1 MRWTVTQMDLT
12 PADGN
17 AHANPGPTPA
27 VEPDAPG
34 EELVLR
40 ARSGWSPVDWRELL
54 SHRELLFFLIWRD
67 VKVKYK
73 QAFFGFAWAVLVP
86 LIQVL
91 LFTLIGL
98 AAGFDKHFPDKP
110 YILYVYAGLLPWLFL
125 SSSIT
130 NGGLSLMNQQNLLS
144 KIYMPRLL
152 IPASTIGTALVDFTI
167 SAAVFATLM
176 AVFGFVPPA
185 TVAVLPLLILLAVV
199 MALGLAF
206 MLSALTINY
215 RDVRF
220 LIPFLAQVLM
230 WVSAAVYPPRIFDR
244 FPKYMGL
251 LDFNPIYGVICAFRS
266 ALLGE
271 PWKPR
276 SLVFATAFAVAVFF
290 WGMFYF
296 KKAERRFADIA

>member
-1 MRWTVTQMDLT
+1 MRLTVTQMDLT
-12 PADGN
+12 TPAD
-17 AHANPGPTPA
+17 APTPP
-27 VEPDAPG
+27 VSVDDQP
-34 EELVLR
+34 ELVIR
-40 ARSGWSPVDWRELL
+40 ARRGWSPVDWRELL

-73 QAFFGFAWAVLVP
+73 QAFLGFAWAILVP

-91 LFTLIGL
+91 LFTGIGK
-98 AAGFDKHFPDKP
+98 AAGFDRHFAGP

-125 SSSIT
+125 SGSIT

-152 IPASTIGTALVDFTI
+152 IPASTIGTALVDFAI

-176 AVFGFVPPA
+176 LALGFVPA
-185 TVAVLPLLILLAVV
+185 STIAVLPLLILLSIVL
-199 MALGLAF
+199 ALGIAF

-244 FPKYMGL
+244 YPQYMIL
-251 LDFNPIYGVICAFRS
+251 LDFNPLYGVICAFRS
-266 ALLGE
+266 AILGE
-271 PWKPR
+271 PWHWR
-276 SLVFATAFAVAVFF
+276 ALWISVGFALVMFV
-290 WGMFYF
+290 WGMYYF